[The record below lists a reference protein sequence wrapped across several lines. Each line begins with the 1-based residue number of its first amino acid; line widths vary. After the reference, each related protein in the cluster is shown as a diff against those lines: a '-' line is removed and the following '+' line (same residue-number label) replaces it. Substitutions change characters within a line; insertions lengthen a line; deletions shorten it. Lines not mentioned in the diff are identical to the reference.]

1 LILEHEI
8 PNGSRLYFGQS
19 ANLKRDIEAKAS
31 AILLKQ
37 GFEEILTP
45 SFSYDQHQSIN
56 DKKELISINDVDNN
70 SLTLRADST
79 LDVVRLI
86 TKRVGRS
93 VDHKKWFYIQPIFTY
108 PTTETYQ
115 IGAEII
121 GQKDCTSLI
130 NTLVNI
136 VSNFNIKPVLQVS
149 NIKIPKI
156 LSQKLDIPIENFKS
170 SNISQLLTVDN
181 EWLKKLLYVHKVSD
195 INEELLSQI
204 PSDIKDEL
212 ILLKNSVLGIDYD
225 NIVLSPLY
233 YTKLKYYDELYFRVF
248 DENRVIARGGTYK
261 DDDLI
266 SSGFAIYTDEL
277 VEKLI

>member
-37 GFEEILTP
+37 DFEEILTP

-121 GQKDCTSLI
+121 GQKRLYIFNKYTS
-130 NTLVNI
+130 
-136 VSNFNIKPVLQVS
+136 
-149 NIKIPKI
+149 
-156 LSQKLDIPIENFKS
+156 
-170 SNISQLLTVDN
+170 
-181 EWLKKLLYVHKVSD
+181 
-195 INEELLSQI
+195 
-204 PSDIKDEL
+204 
-212 ILLKNSVLGIDYD
+212 
-225 NIVLSPLY
+225 
-233 YTKLKYYDELYFRVF
+233 KYS
-248 DENRVIARGGTYK
+248 K
-261 DDDLI
+261 
-266 SSGFAIYTDEL
+266 
-277 VEKLI
+277 

>member
-37 GFEEILTP
+37 DFEEILTP

>member
-37 GFEEILTP
+37 DFEEILTP

-170 SNISQLLTVDN
+170 SNISQLLIVDN

>member
-170 SNISQLLTVDN
+170 SNISQLLIVDN

>member
-1 LILEHEI
+1 L
-8 PNGSRLYFGQS
+8 G
-19 ANLKRDIEAKAS
+19 K
-31 AILLKQ
+31 
-37 GFEEILTP
+37 
-45 SFSYDQHQSIN
+45 
-56 DKKELISINDVDNN
+56 
-70 SLTLRADST
+70 
-79 LDVVRLI
+79 
-86 TKRVGRS
+86 
-93 VDHKKWFYIQPIFTY
+93 
-108 PTTETYQ
+108 
-115 IGAEII
+115 
-121 GQKDCTSLI
+121 KDCTSLI

-170 SNISQLLTVDN
+170 SNISQLLIVDN